1 MPSPRR
7 TSEHAS
13 QPNDPKSDASD
24 ARPTDMP
31 PAAVDVPRIER
42 AVREILLAVG
52 EDPDREGLL
61 KTPNRVARAYGE
73 LMAGLRDDPRKHLK
87 TVFHERYD
95 EVVLLRDIEFHSLC
109 EHHLLPFTG
118 RAHVAY
124 LPDGKVVGLSKLA
137 RLVEGFARRP
147 QVQERLTTQ
156 IADAL
161 MEELNPVGAACVIE
175 AVHTCMTI
183 RGAKKHGSTMVTS
196 ALRGIFKENPA
207 SRAEILSLMYA
218 KNGAGGDVIR
228 FRKMSCAG
236 RSMVLSLPLSPEVT
250 TPAGPSRA
258 NPFPY
263 AYDTRGMNRA
273 DGPAGLVTSVTRRS
287 FRGVAEQKNHP
298 RVDRTGASRT
308 PVGEQQTTRGNAQRV
323 PSGPFVSD

>member
-1 MPSPRR
+1 MSKRPMHSERDHLDDDDERRGGDGSDPRP
-7 TSEHAS
+7 TSHL
-13 QPNDPKSDASD
+13 PD
-24 ARPTDMP
+24 AR
-31 PAAVDVPRIER
+31 VDVPRIER

-73 LMAGLRDDPRKHLK
+73 LMAGLQHDPKIHLK

-118 RAHVAY
+118 KAHVAY

-137 RLVEGFARRP
+137 RLVEGYARRP

-161 MEELNPVGAACVIE
+161 MEELSPVGAACVIE
-175 AVHTCMTI
+175 ATHTCMTI

-207 SRAEILSLMYA
+207 SRSEVLALMH
-218 KNGAGGDVIR
+218 GG
-228 FRKMSCAG
+228 
-236 RSMVLSLPLSPEVT
+236 
-250 TPAGPSRA
+250 
-258 NPFPY
+258 NNH
-263 AYDTRGMNRA
+263 RG
-273 DGPAGLVTSVTRRS
+273 S
-287 FRGVAEQKNHP
+287 
-298 RVDRTGASRT
+298 
-308 PVGEQQTTRGNAQRV
+308 
-323 PSGPFVSD
+323 